1 MASVATDLMTSPRQS
16 SLWLHRNNLG
26 ASGVA
31 AWKQSH
37 YLLCKV
43 CMRRAVFSPL
53 EEVVVVWVAGG
64 WGIFQSVA
72 DFPSFFFFFFF
83 FFLVPKKIERWRT
96 NGYLIGPRNSGAKN
110 CSSITLVKQCTVL
123 MQVAVK
129 VRVAL

>member
-1 MASVATDLMTSPRQS
+1 MAASMRTSVCCSTSGCGFGAIASVATDLMTSRQS

-37 YLLCKV
+37 YLLCK
-43 CMRRAVFSPL
+43 
-53 EEVVVVWVAGG
+53 
-64 WGIFQSVA
+64 
-72 DFPSFFFFFFF
+72 
-83 FFLVPKKIERWRT
+83 T
-96 NGYLIGPRNSGAKN
+96 
-110 CSSITLVKQCTVL
+110 CSSITLVKQATVL